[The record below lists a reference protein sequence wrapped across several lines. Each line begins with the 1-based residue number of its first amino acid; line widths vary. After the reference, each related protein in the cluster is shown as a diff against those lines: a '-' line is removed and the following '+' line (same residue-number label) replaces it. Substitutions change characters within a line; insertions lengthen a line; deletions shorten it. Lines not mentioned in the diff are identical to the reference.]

1 MSKLRSIFGWKCPR
15 CGHGDLYKTSFVEG
29 IYNMHQECPKCK
41 QDFEMEPG
49 FYWGAMYIGYG
60 LSAGY
65 MLAGFAVCLWLFKFT
80 INQSFLFLIATLIV
94 MVPIIARTARAMWI
108 SGNVSFDKEISEKIA
123 AEEQEKNKK

>member
-1 MSKLRSIFGWKCPR
+1 
-15 CGHGDLYKTSFVEG
+15 
-29 IYNMHQECPKCK
+29 
-41 QDFEMEPG
+41 
-49 FYWGAMYIGYG
+49 MYIGYG

-65 MLAGFAVCLWLFKFT
+65 MLVGFAVCLWLFKFT